1 MDHVMEKRFMSEIT
15 GAKRLTFDRTDRY
28 ILYWVCLAGDKVT
41 QPPTKSQWFGYG
53 LSAYMLWRQ
62 LEGTLSYK
70 NVRKRMQK
78 FKRLGLIEEIK
89 EKDRYR
95 NAIKYKASTLA
106 IFHGF
111 LVQEITFVPDLHIN
125 KNSTL
130 LQVILYKYF
139 EPETIDEFYRYYA
152 VMYLDRYV
160 KRCCELIL
168 DAIENKRFPVSFSGI
183 ESLIEQEIKNLVFN
197 IVVIS
202 NIVIEDKDD
211 PDFKSI
217 FPIDMLAK
225 DKKFRPMLLNIK
237 KEFDAGF
244 QRFT

>member
-1 MDHVMEKRFMSEIT
+1 MDHVMGKGFMSEMA

-28 ILYWVCLAGDKVT
+28 ILYWFCLAGNKVT
-41 QPPTKSQWFGYG
+41 QPPTKAQWFGHG

-62 LEGTLSYK
+62 LDGTLSYK

-89 EKDRYR
+89 ENDRYR
-95 NAIKYKASTLA
+95 NAIKYKASTQG

-111 LVQEITFVPDLHIN
+111 LAQEITFVPDIHIN
-125 KNSTL
+125 KDSTL
-130 LQVILYKYF
+130 LQVILYRYF
-139 EPETIDEFYRYYA
+139 EPETIEKFYRYYA
-152 VMYLDRYV
+152 DMYLDRYV

-168 DAIENKRFPVSFSGI
+168 DAIENKRFPITFGSV
-183 ESLIEQEIKNLVFN
+183 ESLIEQEVKNLIFN

-211 PDFKSI
+211 SDIKSI
-217 FPIDMLAK
+217 FPIDTLAR
-225 DKKFRPMLLNIK
+225 DKKFRPLLLSIK

-244 QRFT
+244 ERFT